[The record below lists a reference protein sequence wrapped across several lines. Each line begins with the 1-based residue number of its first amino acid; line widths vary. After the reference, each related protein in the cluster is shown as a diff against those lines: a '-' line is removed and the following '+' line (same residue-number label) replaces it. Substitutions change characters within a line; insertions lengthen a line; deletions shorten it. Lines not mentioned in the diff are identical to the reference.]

1 LLQFS
6 SAFGG
11 VPASNS
17 EDPIKLSIS
26 NSIVQLI
33 EDTAKHE
40 RRMKRQQI
48 KIEEEKKQVK
58 VEQPI
63 KEEKPQ
69 EFACLVCLEAFTEDG
84 EVYPLESCEH
94 ICHTQCLKIYL
105 KFEIEMGKCPMICP
119 AENCN
124 KVLIEND
131 IKQLIDKE
139 SMEKYHKYVLNLS
152 LEQQKD
158 ISCCPSIRCNYVF
171 VVGDKGNGIFRCP

>member
-1 LLQFS
+1 
-6 SAFGG
+6 
-11 VPASNS
+11 
-17 EDPIKLSIS
+17 
-26 NSIVQLI
+26 
-33 EDTAKHE
+33 
-40 RRMKRQQI
+40 MKRQQI